1 MWIEIA
7 KLSPEGSLF
16 EGEEP
21 SVVLKTDED
30 SHLRA
35 CSDIKYELFAQIVSK
50 ELLVK
55 GVISVDLELECS
67 RCASFFSTMV
77 ADSSFLRAY
86 ELSGDTERVDI
97 TEDIR
102 EDILLLIPRFAL
114 CSDQCKGL
122 CPQCGKN
129 LEKDPCDCQ
138 PPQFDDTWQA
148 LDGIKLK

>member
-1 MWIEIA
+1 MWIEIG
-7 KLSPEGSLF
+7 KLSPEGSFF
-16 EGEEP
+16 EGFEP
-21 SVVLKTDED
+21 AELLKAEGDT
-30 SHLRA
+30 HLQA
-35 CSDIKYELFAQIVSK
+35 CSDVKYELFAQLVSR

-55 GVISVDLELECS
+55 GVISVDLKVECS
-67 RCASFFSTMV
+67 RCASFFSTTV

-86 ELSGDTERVDI
+86 ELLGDTERVDVA
-97 TEDIR
+97 EDIR
-102 EDILLLIPRFAL
+102 EGILLLIPRFAL